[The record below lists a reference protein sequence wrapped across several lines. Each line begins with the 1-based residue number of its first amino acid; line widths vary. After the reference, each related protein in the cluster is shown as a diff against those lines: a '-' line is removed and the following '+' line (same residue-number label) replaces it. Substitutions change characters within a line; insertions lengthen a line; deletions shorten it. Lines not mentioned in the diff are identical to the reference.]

1 MKWRIYYGDGTAFS
15 DRDGSPFQAPPAG
28 VIVIAFTEGEK
39 TKLAHSKD
47 YYLWRED
54 GWYQADM
61 GGLWGY
67 LLLSTGPKYVLAG
80 RTIRTDEYLKI
91 VSRAVRE
98 GVGDG

>member
-1 MKWRIYYGDGTAFS
+1 MKWRIYYGDGTTFS

-28 VIVIAFTEGEK
+28 VIVIAFEDNGK

-54 GWYQADM
+54 GWYVADM
-61 GGLWGY
+61 GGLWDY
-67 LLLSTGPKYVLAG
+67 LLIGTGPKYVLAG
-80 RTIRTDEYLKI
+80 RTIKTQDYWDI
-91 VSRAVRE
+91 VGRAGKE